1 MSVDNYLE
9 VLQDLQREYR
19 RINNKITIST
29 AEDPYTADLA
39 KLHADASEECR
50 KITALLGDKEESYEL
65 RRWERRRAEH
75 LEKSQ
80 RILKKLRNR
89 EDEHIAAAGKYS
101 ESGENVENE
110 ITDGLFHEIPKHS
123 FADVVG
129 MEDLKVK
136 LKKHVRNADKK
147 GLFELLKID
156 RVTGFLFYGPP
167 GCGKTYLIEAFVHE
181 LMKDGYRYMYV
192 EGGEILD
199 KFQGDSEKKVKEI
212 FRTAEEIK
220 EPCILFI
227 DEVDSLCL
235 DRNTPEIPVHRVSLT
250 NSFLTAFNHLKDSDK
265 EVFFMA
271 ATNHPEKIDLAMC
284 SRMRMERFPIPEP
297 EAIRHYL
304 EYKFNDVSIRLDD
317 KDDLSWEEIAQD
329 FQDHSYRDIDQL
341 IDIIKREVVGITDDR
356 ELNDKESMDAVVSG
370 EISLTRDI
378 YERCMDD
385 VIFAPIEDYMEI
397 LNAWEA
403 KMNIGRK
410 RKKKGQA
417 DGTDK
422 GTKGNVGT
430 AKAHVRKALFEDKS
444 SSQKALKEN
453 DNHFRSIPRNGNM
466 FNSNPF
472 MDIQA
477 AFIFNEC
484 ICPATVSHQESGE
497 RYLEHL
503 DKMKAE
509 AESAGAGAIGVL
521 KQIEKEIC
529 GVRNALFYPA
539 DELHTRFRGMDDTA
553 FDVAY
558 DSFFTLM
565 QGNSVPGFSGT
576 CGIIASCNMVNQQ
589 TGSRLTEADGVA
601 AFTAAD
607 ICTEEG
613 GTSTEN
619 RESFIRSKNLKFESF
634 QKDFID
640 DAPELPEQDLEKL
653 ARRFCE
659 GESIMLAVM
668 ASDLSQDEIVSR
680 EVDPEFQ
687 LEILLRLATDP
698 DSVSLEERIAA
709 FYPGLS
715 NHMVSVAGFS
725 YAEDGSVA
733 GLWLNDTGGWA
744 QLLTNRIYLS
754 AEKYNLMKEATRG
767 FSVEF
772 VKNK

>member
-19 RINNKITIST
+19 RTNNKITIST
-29 AEDPYTADLA
+29 SENPYTADLA

-80 RILKKLRNR
+80 SILKKLRNR

-101 ESGENVENE
+101 ESGENVEND
-110 ITDGLFHEIPKHS
+110 TPDGLFHEIPKQS
-123 FADVVG
+123 FEDVVG
-129 MEDLKVK
+129 MEELKVK
-136 LKKHVRNADKK
+136 LKKYVTNADKK
-147 GLFELLKID
+147 GLFKLLQID
-156 RVTGFLFYGPP
+156 PVTGFLFYGPP

-181 LMKDGYRYMYV
+181 LMKDGYKYMSV
-192 EGGEILD
+192 DGGDILD
-199 KFQGDSEKKVKEI
+199 KYQGDSEKKVKEI
-212 FRTAEEIK
+212 FRTVEELDA
-220 EPCILFI
+220 PCVLFI

-235 DRNTPEIPVHRVSLT
+235 DRNTPELPVHRISLT
-250 NSFLTAFNHLKDSDK
+250 NAFLTAFNHLKNSEK
-265 EVFFMA
+265 EVLFMA
-271 ATNHPEKIDLAMC
+271 ATNHPEKVDLAMC
-284 SRMRMERFPIPEP
+284 SRMRMERLPIPEP

-304 EYKFNDVSIRLDD
+304 EYKFNKVSIRLDD
-317 KDDLSWEEIAQD
+317 KDDISWEEIAQD
-329 FQDHSYRDIDQL
+329 FQNHSYRDIDQL
-341 IDIIKREVVGITDDR
+341 IDVIKREVVGITDDR
-356 ELNDKESMDAVVSG
+356 ELNDRESIDAVVSG

-385 VIFAPIEDYMEI
+385 VIFAPIDDYMEI

-410 RKKKGQA
+410 RKTKGDA
-417 DGTDK
+417 AGADK

-444 SSQKALKEN
+444 SSQKALKGEN
-453 DNHFRSIPRNGNM
+453 NHFRSIPKNGNM

-477 AFIFNEC
+477 AFTFNEC
-484 ICPATVSHQESGE
+484 ICPATVSHQEAGE

-509 AESAGAGAIGVL
+509 AEAAGAVVVL
-521 KQIEKEIC
+521 DQIEKEIN
-529 GVRNALFYPA
+529 GVRNALFYPS
-539 DELHTRFRGMDDTA
+539 DEFHTRFRGMEDTA

-565 QGNSVPGFSGT
+565 QGNSVPGYSGT

-601 AFTAAD
+601 AFRAAD
-607 ICTEEG
+607 ICTGDG
-613 GTSTEN
+613 GTSTEH
-619 RESFIRSKNLKFESF
+619 RESFIRSKNLEFESF
-634 QKDFID
+634 TKDIID
-640 DAPELPEQDLEKL
+640 DAPELPEQDLEEL
-653 ARRFCE
+653 ARRFRE

-668 ASDLSQDEIVSR
+668 ASDLSQEEIVSR

-687 LEILLRLATDP
+687 LEILLRLAIDP
-698 DSVSLEERIAA
+698 DSVSFEERIAA

-754 AEKYNLMKEATRG
+754 AKKYNQMKEATRG

>member
-29 AEDPYTADLA
+29 SENPYTADLA
-39 KLHADASEECR
+39 KLHADASEACR

-101 ESGENVENE
+101 ESGENVEND
-110 ITDGLFHEIPKHS
+110 TADDLFHEIPKHS

-136 LKKHVRNADKK
+136 LKKYVTNADKK
-147 GLFELLKID
+147 GLFKLLQLD

-181 LMKDGYRYMYV
+181 LMKDGYKYMSV
-192 EGGEILD
+192 DGGDILD
-199 KFQGDSEKKVKEI
+199 KYQGESEKKVKEI
-212 FRTAEEIK
+212 FRTVEELDA
-220 EPCILFI
+220 PCVLFI
-227 DEVDSLCL
+227 DELDSLCP
-235 DRNTPEIPVHRVSLT
+235 DRNTPELPMHRISLT

-284 SRMRMERFPIPEP
+284 SRMRMERLPIPEP

-304 EYKFNDVSIRLDD
+304 EHKFNKASIQLDENSNI
-317 KDDLSWEEIAQD
+317 SWDEIAQD
-329 FQDHSYRDIDQL
+329 FRDHSYRDIDAL
-341 IDIIKREVVGITDDR
+341 IDVIKREVVGITDDR
-356 ELNDKESMDAVVSG
+356 ELNDEESIDAVVTG
-370 EISLTRDI
+370 EISLTREI
-378 YERCMDD
+378 YENCMDD
-385 VIFAPIEDYMEI
+385 VIFAPVDDYMEI

-410 RKKKGQA
+410 RKTKGHA
-417 DGTDK
+417 AGEDK
-422 GTKGNVGT
+422 GAKGNVGT

-484 ICPATVSHQESGE
+484 ICPATVSHQEAGE

-503 DKMKAE
+503 DKIKAE
-509 AESAGAGAIGVL
+509 AESAGAGAIDVL
-521 KQIEKEIC
+521 NQIEKEIS

-553 FDVAY
+553 FDIAY

-589 TGSRLTEADGVA
+589 TESRLTEADGVA

-653 ARRFCE
+653 ARRFRE

>member
-29 AEDPYTADLA
+29 SENPYTADLA
-39 KLHADASEECR
+39 KLHADASEACR

-89 EDEHIAAAGKYS
+89 EDENIAAAGKYS
-101 ESGENVENE
+101 ESGENVEND
-110 ITDGLFHEIPKHS
+110 TADDLFHEIPKQS

-129 MEDLKVK
+129 MDDMKAE
-136 LKKHVRNADKK
+136 LKKHVSDADKK
-147 GLFELLKID
+147 GLFKLLD
-156 RVTGFLFYGPP
+156 MDAMAGFLFYGPP
-167 GCGKTYLIEAFVHE
+167 GCGKTYLIGAFVHE
-181 LMKDGYRYMYV
+181 LMKAGYKYMSIVAGDILNKYQ
-192 EGGEILD
+192 GE
-199 KFQGDSEKKVKEI
+199 SEKKVKEI
-212 FRTAEEIK
+212 FRTAEESA
-220 EPCILFI
+220 PCILFI
-227 DEVDSLCL
+227 DEVDNLCTN
-235 DRNTPEIPVHRVSLT
+235 RNTPDLPQHKISLT
-250 NSFLTAFNHLKDSDK
+250 ESFLTAFDHMKSSGK

-271 ATNHPEKIDLAMC
+271 ATNYPQKIDVAMC
-284 SRMRMERFPIPEP
+284 SRMKMERIPLP
-297 EAIRHYL
+297 ELAAIRHYL
-304 EYKFNDVSIRLDD
+304 EFKFNKVSIQIDD
-317 KDDLSWEEIAQD
+317 SISWEEIAQD
-329 FQDHSYRDIDQL
+329 FKNHSYRDIDQL
-341 IDIIKREVVGITDDR
+341 IDAIKREVVGITDDR
-356 ELNDKESMDAVVSG
+356 ELNDRESIDAVVSG

-385 VIFAPIEDYMEI
+385 VIFAPVDDYMEM

-410 RKKKGQA
+410 RKKKGHA
-417 DGTDK
+417 GGTTDK
-422 GTKGNVGT
+422 GTKENVGT
-430 AKAHVRKALFEDKS
+430 AKAHVRKALFEDKNS
-444 SSQKALKEN
+444 GQKALKEN
-453 DNHFRSIPRNGNM
+453 DNHFRSIPRDGNM

-484 ICPATVSHQESGE
+484 ICPATVSHQEAGE

-509 AESAGAGAIGVL
+509 AESAGAGAIDVL
-521 KQIEKEIC
+521 NQIEKEIS
-529 GVRNALFYPA
+529 GVRNALFYSA
-539 DELHTRFRGMDDTA
+539 DELHTRFCGMDDTA

-565 QGNSVPGFSGT
+565 QGNSVPGYSGT

-589 TGSRLTEADGVA
+589 TGSRLTEADGVT

-653 ARRFCE
+653 ARRFRE

-687 LEILLRLATDP
+687 LEILLRLAIDP

>member
-1 MSVDNYLE
+1 MSVDSYLE

-39 KLHADASEECR
+39 KLHADASEACR

-89 EDEHIAAAGKYS
+89 EDENIAAAGKYS
-101 ESGENVENE
+101 EAGENVEND
-110 ITDGLFHEIPKHS
+110 TPDSLFHETPKHS

-136 LKKHVRNADKK
+136 LKKYVTNADKK
-147 GLFELLKID
+147 GLFKLPQLEN
-156 RVTGFLFYGPP
+156 VTGFLFYGPP

-181 LMKDGYRYMYV
+181 LMKDGYKYMSV
-192 EGGEILD
+192 DGGDILD
-199 KFQGDSEKKVKEI
+199 KYQGESEKKVKEI
-212 FRTAEEIK
+212 FRIVEELDA
-220 EPCILFI
+220 PCVLFI
-227 DEVDSLCL
+227 DELDSLCP
-235 DRNTPEIPVHRVSLT
+235 DRDTPDLPMHRISLT

-284 SRMRMERFPIPEP
+284 SRMRMERLPLPET

-304 EYKFNDVSIRLDD
+304 EYKFNKVSIRLDE
-317 KDDLSWEEIAQD
+317 KDDISWEEIAQD

-341 IDIIKREVVGITDDR
+341 IDVIKREVVGITDDR
-356 ELNDKESMDAVVSG
+356 ELNDEESIDAVVTG
-370 EISLTRDI
+370 EISLTREI
-378 YERCMDD
+378 YENCMDD
-385 VIFAPIEDYMEI
+385 VIFAPVDDYMEK

-410 RKKKGQA
+410 RKKKGHA
-417 DGTDK
+417 AGEDK
-422 GTKGNVGT
+422 GAKGNVGT
-430 AKAHVRKALFEDKS
+430 ARAHVRKALFEDKS
-444 SSQKALKEN
+444 SSQKALKGEN
-453 DNHFRSIPRNGNM
+453 NHFRSIPKDGNM

-484 ICPATVSHQESGE
+484 ICPATVSHQEAGE

-503 DKMKAE
+503 DKKKAE
-509 AESAGAGAIGVL
+509 AEAAGAVVVL
-521 KQIEKEIC
+521 DQIEKEIN
-529 GVRNALFYPA
+529 GVRNALFYPS
-539 DELHTRFRGMDDTA
+539 DEFHTRFRGMEDTA

-565 QGNSVPGFSGT
+565 QGNSVPGYSGT

-601 AFTAAD
+601 AFREAD
-607 ICTEEG
+607 ICTGDG
-613 GTSTEN
+613 GTSTEH
-619 RESFIRSKNLKFESF
+619 RECFIRSKNLEFESF
-634 QKDFID
+634 TKDIID
-640 DAPELPEQDLEKL
+640 DAPELSEQDLEEL
-653 ARRFCE
+653 ARRFRE

-668 ASDLSQDEIVSR
+668 ASDLSQEDIVSR

-687 LEILLRLATDP
+687 LEILLRLAIDP
-698 DSVSLEERIAA
+698 DSVSFEERIAA

-733 GLWLNDTGGWA
+733 GLWINDTGGWA